1 MPPMR
6 RLTYEPQTV
15 IAFVIF
21 QRKSIVAKLVEGRNG
36 GKILRPDKGESMNPK
51 GKPKGVLNSKTRLL
65 RLLELVKVQDNPLD
79 PSLKSEKFSQIEL
92 MDAAMILKAQAG
104 DVLAYREILD
114 RLEGKV
120 TQKSEMTGPDG
131 KDLFPQFANQP
142 IQVEILKTVE

>member
-1 MPPMR
+1 
-6 RLTYEPQTV
+6 
-15 IAFVIF
+15 
-21 QRKSIVAKLVEGRNG
+21 VATFIEGRNG

-65 RLLELVKVQDNPLD
+65 KLLEIVTRQDHPLD
-79 PSLKSEKFSQIEL
+79 KAQKNKDFSQIEL

-120 TQKSEMTGPDG
+120 AQKSEMTGPDG

-142 IQVEILKTVE
+142 IQVEILKTTNE